1 MGINHTGPVNKDYL
15 QTAGNCATVGGR
27 VDVRLGTLNVGT
39 VQKVGCQR
47 SGVMEADEAL
57 W

>member
-1 MGINHTGPVNKDYL
+1 MGISHTGPVNKDCL